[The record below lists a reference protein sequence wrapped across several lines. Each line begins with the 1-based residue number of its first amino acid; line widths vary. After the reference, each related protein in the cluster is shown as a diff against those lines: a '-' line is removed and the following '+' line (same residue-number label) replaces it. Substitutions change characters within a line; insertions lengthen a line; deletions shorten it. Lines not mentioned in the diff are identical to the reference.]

1 MCNISNRNRYNKIP
15 GMSAMADG
23 TTNTGP
29 EVRSQEDNLRKIIL
43 IVAAPMKVAPGR
55 ENP

>member
-1 MCNISNRNRYNKIP
+1 
-15 GMSAMADG
+15 MSAMADG

-55 ENP
+55 ENPACRFQAECHRHSG

>member
-1 MCNISNRNRYNKIP
+1 
-15 GMSAMADG
+15 MSAMADG